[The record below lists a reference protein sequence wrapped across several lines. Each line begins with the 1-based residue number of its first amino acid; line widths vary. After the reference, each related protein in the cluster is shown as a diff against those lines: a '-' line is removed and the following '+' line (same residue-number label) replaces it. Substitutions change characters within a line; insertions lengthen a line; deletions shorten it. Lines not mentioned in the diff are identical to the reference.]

1 MARYILKIIHNLMKK
16 SDATIKTEPPSIPP
30 CRGGGFQKSV
40 CFYFQV
46 HQPYRLRDI
55 SFFEDTPED
64 IFLGPQHCT
73 NKQVFEKVADKCYL
87 PATKMFLHLC
97 KTYPFFR
104 VAFSL
109 SGVFIEQCE
118 EFGQKGR
125 EVLEL
130 FQELAKTGQCEFL
143 AETYSHSLS
152 FLYSKQEYAEQI
164 VVHSKKIKELFGQ
177 TPKIFRNTELIY
189 RDDIGEFIRQMGF
202 EGMICE
208 GWDHYLHSSNPHTVR
223 HAVPSQIHAEETKI
237 AHEHGASK
245 KIVEPLPLLLKSYQ
259 LSDDVAF
266 RFGNKDWKEYPVTTK
281 KYADWLENVYG
292 DTINLFMDYE
302 TIGEHQW
309 EDTGIFQFFE
319 HLPLELQKRNIGFKT
334 PSETIKQ
341 LPMGAEYAVSD
352 FLSWAD
358 SERNLSAWVENDL
371 QYSALEEL
379 SFLESALHQYKTS
392 PNKKQK
398 HLLDLFAKIQTSD
411 HLYYMCTKYW
421 SDGDVHKYFSPY
433 DSPYEAYISFMNAAR
448 YMRAEI
454 EKLEEK

>member
-1 MARYILKIIHNLMKK
+1 MKK
-16 SDATIKTEPPSIPP
+16 SKSHSKKLNKDQSP
-30 CRGGGFQKSV
+30 CQEESKKSV

-55 SFFEDTPED
+55 SFFEDSPQD
-64 IFLGPQHCT
+64 IFLGPKNCT
-73 NKQVFEKVADKCYL
+73 NKEVFEKVAEKCYL

-97 KTYPFFR
+97 KKYPEFR

-118 EFGQKGR
+118 AFGEKGKK
-125 EVLEL
+125 VLSL
-130 FQELAKTGQCEFL
+130 FQELSKTGQCEFL

-164 VVHSKKIKELFGQ
+164 REHGKKIKELFGQ
-177 TPKIFRNTELIY
+177 TPTIFRNTELIY
-189 RDDIGEFIRQMGF
+189 RDDIGEYIRQMGF

-208 GWDHYLHSSNPHTVR
+208 GWDYYLHESNPHTVR
-223 HAVPSQIHAEETKI
+223 HAMPCHINGEETKI
-237 AHEHGASK
+237 AKKYSVSK
-245 KIVEPLPLLLKSYQ
+245 KRKEVLPLLLKSYQ
-259 LSDDVAF
+259 LSDDIAF
-266 RFGNKDWKEYPVTTK
+266 RFGNKQWKEFPITTK

-319 HLPLELQKRNIGFKT
+319 HLPAELKKRNIGFRT
-334 PSETIKQ
+334 PSETIAELQ
-341 LPMGAEYAVSD
+341 MGAEYAVSD

-371 QYSALEEL
+371 QHSALEEL
-379 SFLESALHQYKTS
+379 SFLEKSLHKYKKS
-392 PNKKQK
+392 RKKEIK
-398 HLLDLFAKIQTSD
+398 KLLDLFKKIQTSD
-411 HLYYMCTKYW
+411 HLYYMSTKYW

-433 DSPYEAYISFMNAAR
+433 DSPYEAYISFMNTVR
-448 YMRAEI
+448 YMRKEI
-454 EKLEEK
+454 EKIEEK